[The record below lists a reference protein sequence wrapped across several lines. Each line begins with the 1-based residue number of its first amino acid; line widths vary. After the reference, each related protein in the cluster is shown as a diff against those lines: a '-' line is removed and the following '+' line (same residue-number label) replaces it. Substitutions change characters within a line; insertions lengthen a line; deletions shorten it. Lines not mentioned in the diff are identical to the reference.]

1 MTVFNEII
9 VHDKKGYEILVEQ
22 YNKDMFK
29 DKCYSLVARHEDDV
43 MEFLAK
49 IDLVDG
55 IKKIQ
60 IYKEF
65 IKNWGGE
72 IKTYFENNKDFI
84 KV

>member
-1 MTVFNEII
+1 MI
-9 VHDKKGYEILVEQ
+9 
-22 YNKDMFK
+22 K

-60 IYKEF
+60 CIFRKYFFIRLKKEKNNTLYSYKNARVDNVLF
-65 IKNWGGE
+65 RKAYKDIKNGLIIL
-72 IKTYFENNKDFI
+72 IKMRY
-84 KV
+84 

>member
-1 MTVFNEII
+1 MI
-9 VHDKKGYEILVEQ
+9 
-22 YNKDMFK
+22 K

-60 IYKEF
+60 CIFRKYFF
-65 IKNWGGE
+65 IRLKKRE
-72 IKTYFENNKDFI
+72 K
-84 KV
+84 